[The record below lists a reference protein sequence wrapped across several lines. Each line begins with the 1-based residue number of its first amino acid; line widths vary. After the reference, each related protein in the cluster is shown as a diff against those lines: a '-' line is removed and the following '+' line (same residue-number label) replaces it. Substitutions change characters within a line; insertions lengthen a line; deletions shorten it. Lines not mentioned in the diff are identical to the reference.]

1 MLSRSEVNF
10 DTTNEKENSIKLS
23 YRK

>member
-1 MLSRSEVNF
+1 MLSGSEVNF